1 MKKSHL
7 LGAVCAS
14 VFALGMASSAQ
25 ATLVGRLPATP
36 EGTDYQAYYDDV
48 LDITW
53 LANANLAASN
63 TFGLTTGA
71 WLTQHPSDSSGK
83 KGYINT
89 TGGSMN
95 WPGALFWIDAM
106 NADGGTGYLG
116 FNGWRLPTLSPIDG
130 STLNT
135 TTSNNATTDFGYAP
149 TTTGGTDGG
158 WRDGSGNPVSEMG
171 HMYYVNLAN
180 LGYCSSATTTGC
192 TVPTGWGLANTSPF
206 TNLQSAQYW
215 TGLDYETTLTNAWNF
230 DFNVGFQGQG
240 NKSNGSIVWAV
251 HDGDVANLSSV
262 PLPTAVWL
270 FGSGLIGLIG
280 IARKKTA

>member
-1 MKKSHL
+1 MNIL
-7 LGAVCAS
+7 TIFLI
-14 VFALGMASSAQ
+14 VFSTYVPSSQ
-25 ATLVGRLPATP
+25 NSFNSFHDVVIYNTYSINEDGSNNSIITV
-36 EGTDYQAYYDDV
+36 GTDWTVGTSATFTADEDSV
-48 LDITW
+48 KFTTVTFDHT
-53 LANANLAASN
+53 AA
-63 TFGLTTGA
+63 
-71 WLTQHPSDSSGK
+71 
-83 KGYINT
+83 
-89 TGGSMN
+89 
-95 WPGALFWIDAM
+95 
-106 NADGGTGYLG
+106 GTL
-116 FNGWRLPTLSPIDG
+116 
-130 STLNT
+130 
-135 TTSNNATTDFGYAP
+135 
-149 TTTGGTDGG
+149 TTGGTDGG